1 MLRFNYIS
9 IKLAGKKKQA
19 AVDLKKATAGYSLLT
34 TLLPLNSKFFLKGGL
49 EQGSSMA
56 STNKV

>member
-1 MLRFNYIS
+1 MLSVNYIS

-34 TLLPLNSKFFLKGGL
+34 TLLPLNSKFFLEGGL
-49 EQGSSMA
+49 EQGS
-56 STNKV
+56 